1 MIKRAE
7 LADNLVTE
15 TKYLKLNNF
24 FSTKTHS
31 LWEVNGFWEKDKPFN
46 YLAQK
51 CVDSQSCEG
60 WWLPTIMVKKYMDPG
75 NKSAFEAE
83 KHNWTIRMTRF
94 TQ

>member
-1 MIKRAE
+1 MIQYKEEGYQIINLIKRAE

-31 LWEVNGFWEKDKPFN
+31 LWEVNGFSEKDKPFN

-51 CVDSQSCEG
+51 YVLIVNPVG
-60 WWLPTIMVKKYMDPG
+60 
-75 NKSAFEAE
+75 
-83 KHNWTIRMTRF
+83 
-94 TQ
+94 